1 MAVCRPGRDAAPL
14 RLLASVV
21 RVAGMDGAMTADDF
35 LKWFTVGAVVMLFLF
50 GWWWS

>member
-21 RVAGMDGAMTADDF
+21 RVAGMDGAMTADF